1 MTTKKS
7 KLTIECCD
15 SWCKIDGMPTYSE
28 LLEALK
34 KTLAIC
40 KSYIHSEF
48 DGTSMVDG
56 MLEELKPMEKVIQK
70 AEGDL

>member
-34 KTLAIC
+34 RVRHAFYVEGNSKALRAAF
-40 KSYIHSEF
+40 K
-48 DGTSMVDG
+48 GTK
-56 MLEELKPMEKVIQK
+56 ELVEK
-70 AEGDL
+70 AERTI